1 MSDYN
6 AKNYTEQGGAVTHIG
21 GKLVFDDGGS
31 FEGLPGAVNIP
42 ASSAADVSG
51 VVTDLNKVL
60 VALKNAGLMAGD
72 AWNVSVK
79 DHTTV
84 TWDNMPT
91 ENTESNSNHATAAIS
106 DDVIT
111 ITLDCEVKDLKDCDH
126 GSTWGT
132 HKWFAIGVDPDTG
145 SSVAGVV
152 FDDGT
157 AKVTLTADDDSEA
170 LAVGLSAGDFVLY
183 FKAEKLKAQD
193 ARFVL
198 SGLGKAKTAYTVKLV
213 ETKA

>member
-21 GKLVFDDGGS
+21 GKLVFD
-31 FEGLPGAVNIP
+31 EGASCEGFPGAVNIP
-42 ASSAADVSG
+42 ASEAGTVSAA
-51 VVTDLNKVL
+51 VTDLNKVI
-60 VALKNAGLMAGD
+60 VALKDAGLMAGD
-72 AWNVSVK
+72 AWNVTVK
-79 DHTTV
+79 DKSTV
-84 TWDNMPT
+84 TWKSLPT
-91 ENTESNSNHATAAIS
+91 PETASNTSHVTAAIS
-106 DDVIT
+106 GNVIT
-111 ITLDCEVKDLKDCDH
+111 VTLDCEVKDLEDADH

-132 HKWFAIGVDPDTG
+132 HKWFCIGVDPDTG

-157 AKVTLTADDDSEA
+157 AKVTLTVADDSEA
-170 LAVGLSAGDFVLY
+170 DDVGLNAGDFVLY
-183 FKAEKLKAQD
+183 FKAEKLLAQD
-193 ARFVL
+193 QVFKL